1 MTEGGCKLSAM
12 SQLAPVIPD
21 ERLESLDVL
30 RGFALLGILAMN
42 IRAMAAPFGAY
53 MYPYAL
59 FEYEGASRAAYVFT
73 SVVYDLKM
81 MGLFA
86 MLFGAGVLLY
96 DAKSTAAG
104 RPARGLW
111 FRRMFWLL
119 VIGLIHAYLIW
130 DGDIL
135 VPYALCGMLVLWWV
149 RRLPAWALGAGSF
162 LLLGVGAL
170 LTVGHGLSW
179 ESMSEADR
187 AKELA
192 VWMPTPEQAQAQ
204 LRSMLGSYVE
214 VVAFRAPFVLM
225 VQTVYFV
232 AFFLWR
238 CAGMML
244 LGMALY
250 KCGFLDGRLSERTYV
265 VTAVLCI
272 PVGLVL
278 AWKGVL
284 ELELVKFAMPQ
295 RAFADL
301 WNYAGSVLAS
311 VGYAAGLILVI
322 KRQMLG
328 VVRRSLAAVGQM
340 ALSNYLF
347 QSTVTS
353 ILFLGWGAG
362 LAGRFDYAQ
371 QLIVIAAIWAFQLV
385 VSPPW
390 LARYRFGPAE
400 WLWRSLTYGKRQ
412 PMSRNPQ
419 QPLDAGSATVSI

>member
-1 MTEGGCKLSAM
+1 MT
-12 SQLAPVIPD
+12 QLAPVVPN

-59 FEYEGASRAAYVFT
+59 FDYDGASRAGYVFT
-73 SVVYDLKM
+73 SIVYDLKM

-96 DAKSTAAG
+96 DAKSTVAG
-104 RPARGLW
+104 RSARGLW

-135 VPYALCGMLVLWWV
+135 VPYALCGLLVLWWV
-149 RRLPAWALGAGSF
+149 RRRPAWALGTGS
-162 LLLGVGAL
+162 LLVLGVGAL

-192 VWMPTPEQAQAQ
+192 IWMPTREQAQTQ
-204 LRSMLGSYVE
+204 LRSMLGSYFE
-214 VVAFRAPFVLM
+214 VVAFRAPFVLL
-225 VQTVYFV
+225 VQTLYFV

-250 KCGFLDGRLSERTYV
+250 KCGFLDGRLSERTYAIT
-265 VTAVLCI
+265 TAVCI
-272 PVGLVL
+272 PLGLLLV
-278 AWKGVL
+278 WKGAV
-284 ELELVKFAMPQ
+284 ELEVVKFAMPQ
-295 RAFADL
+295 RTFADL
-301 WNYAGSVLAS
+301 WNYGGSVLAS
-311 VGYAAGLILVI
+311 VGYAAALLLVV
-322 KRQMLG
+322 KRQALG
-328 VVRRSLAAVGQM
+328 AIRRSLAAVGQM

-347 QSTVTS
+347 QSIVTS
-353 ILFLGWGAG
+353 VLFLGWGFG
-362 LAGRFDYAQ
+362 LAGRFHYGQ
-371 QLIVIAAIWAFQLV
+371 QLIVVAAIWVIQLAI
-385 VSPPW
+385 SPYW

-400 WLWRSLTYGKRQ
+400 WVWRSLTYWQRQ
-412 PMSRNPQ
+412 PMSRH
-419 QPLDAGSATVSI
+419 PLDAGRLTARA